1 MKKALLF
8 IGLFASAIVLRAQI
22 DVLYQGNVVNDTI
35 VVYEQSPNEES
46 YIYLKCKNN
55 SDAVV
60 SAQITATTVYGTEDI
75 HVMSICVPGSCVPGV
90 ESGVFDM
97 LPNGEAE
104 WDAWIEI
111 NEGLANGTSTLF
123 SFTIQDTLNADN
135 NKTVF
140 VKYIIGENSVNALSK
155 NNVSIDLYPNP
166 ARNMVNIEYN
176 LSGSN
181 AMDSKIEIRNMLGSV
196 VKEINIAD
204 NQSIQ
209 RINVSEMP
217 NGVYLCSVV
226 CNGKVCKTKKMVVK
240 H

>member
-8 IGLFASAIVLRAQI
+8 ISLFATAIALRAQI

-46 YIYLKCKNN
+46 NIYFDCKNN
-55 SDAVV
+55 GNAVV
-60 SAQITATTVYGTEDI
+60 TAQITATTIYGTEDI
-75 HVMSICVPGSCVPGV
+75 HVMSICVPGSCVPGTV
-90 ESGVFDM
+90 SGKFNM

-104 WDAWIEI
+104 WHAWIEI
-111 NEGLANGTSTLF
+111 NEGLANGTTTLF

-140 VKYIIGENSVNALSK
+140 VKYIIGENSLNELAK
-155 NNVSIDLYPNP
+155 NDVSIDLYPNP
-166 ARNMVNIEYN
+166 ARNVVSVDYS
-176 LSGSN
+176 LSGG
-181 AMDSKIEIRNMLGSV
+181 MQSKIEIRNMLGSI

-204 NQSIQ
+204 NQGTQ

-226 CNGKVCKTKKMVVK
+226 CNGKVYKTKKMVVK

>member
-60 SAQITATTVYGTEDI
+60 SAQIAATTIYGTEDI

-90 ESGVFDM
+90 VSGVFNM

-166 ARNMVNIEYN
+166 ARNVVNIEYN

-181 AMDSKIEIRNMLGSV
+181 AMGSKIEIRNMLGSV
-196 VKEINIAD
+196 VKEISIAD

>member
-1 MKKALLF
+1 MLF
-8 IGLFASAIVLRAQI
+8 RS
-22 DVLYQGNVVNDTI
+22 
-35 VVYEQSPNEES
+35 
-46 YIYLKCKNN
+46 
-55 SDAVV
+55 
-60 SAQITATTVYGTEDI
+60 
-75 HVMSICVPGSCVPGV
+75 
-90 ESGVFDM
+90 
-97 LPNGEAE
+97 AE
-104 WDAWIEI
+104 WHAWIEI

-166 ARNMVNIEYN
+166 ARNVVNIEYN

-181 AMDSKIEIRNMLGSV
+181 AMGSKIEIRNMLGSV